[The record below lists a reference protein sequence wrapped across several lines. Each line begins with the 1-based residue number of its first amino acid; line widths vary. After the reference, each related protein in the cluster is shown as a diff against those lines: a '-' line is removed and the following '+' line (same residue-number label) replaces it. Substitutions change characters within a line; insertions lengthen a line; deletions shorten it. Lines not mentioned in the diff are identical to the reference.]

1 MKRILILLIMLSV
14 ASATSVLAAEKGTL
28 IGDNVNVRSKPETG
42 ASIVANLSTG
52 TTVDV
57 LEKEREYT
65 FIGPYYGTWY
75 KIQFT
80 SGKTGYIFSSF
91 VKVPGEKIEKFH
103 VFFDRFKKAI
113 LNRQLNTI
121 KNNISF
127 PLKAQHCAEG
137 NCESMEL
144 TPDNFLDRIIIREP
158 YMYKMEFSVEGDRIK
173 CWYGYE
179 ASNFTL
185 YFKKVEGRWQLVEL
199 KANSC

>member
-1 MKRILILLIMLSV
+1 VKKLSIILILLFVSIS
-14 ASATSVLAAEKGTL
+14 SAAEKGVL
-28 IGDNVNVRSKPETG
+28 SGDNVNVRSKPETG
-42 ASIVANLSTG
+42 ASIVANISSG
-52 TTVDV
+52 TKVDI
-57 LEKEREYT
+57 LEKGREYT

-75 KIQFT
+75 KIQLS
-80 SGKTGYIFSSF
+80 SGKNGYIFSSF

-113 LNRQLNTI
+113 LNRNLNTI

-127 PLKAQHCAEG
+127 PLKAKHCAEG
-137 NCESMEL
+137 NCKSMVL

-158 YMYKMEFSVEGDRIK
+158 YMYKMKFSIEGDCIK

-185 YFKKVEGRWQLVEL
+185 YFKRVDDRWQLVDL
-199 KANSC
+199 RANSC

>member
-1 MKRILILLIMLSV
+1 MKKLSIILILLFVSIS
-14 ASATSVLAAEKGTL
+14 SAAEKGVL

-42 ASIVANLSTG
+42 ASIVANISSG
-52 TTVDV
+52 TKVDI
-57 LEKEREYT
+57 LEKGREYT

-75 KIQFT
+75 KIQLS

-127 PLKAQHCAEG
+127 PLKAKHCAEG
-137 NCESMEL
+137 NCESMVF

-158 YMYKMEFSVEGDRIK
+158 YMYKMKFSIEGDRIK

-179 ASNFTL
+179 ASYFTL
-185 YFKKVEGRWQLVEL
+185 YFKAINDRWQMVEL
-199 KANSC
+199 RADSC

>member
-1 MKRILILLIMLSV
+1 MKKLLIILILLYVSISF
-14 ASATSVLAAEKGTL
+14 AAQKGVL
-28 IGDNVNVRSKPETG
+28 IGDNVNVRSKPETI
-42 ASIVANLSTG
+42 ASIVANISSG
-52 TTVDV
+52 TKVDI
-57 LEKEREYT
+57 LEKGREYT

-75 KIQFT
+75 KIQLS

-127 PLKAQHCAEG
+127 PLKAKHCAEG
-137 NCESMEL
+137 NCESMVL

-158 YMYKMEFSVEGDRIK
+158 YMYKMKFTIEGDRIK

-179 ASNFTL
+179 ASYFTL
-185 YFKKVEGRWQLVEL
+185 YFKTINDRWHMVEL
-199 KANSC
+199 RADSC